1 MKVIDVGCGPGI
13 YVKELIDAGID
24 ATGVDI
30 DPACVKYFEED
41 KYKNNIYIQDILK
54 RQYIWKDKEFDISL
68 CLEVAEHINNNRGE
82 ELVNL
87 LCRISKTVFF
97 SAAQPGQG
105 GHGHINC
112 QPKEYWIELF
122 AKNNYV
128 LDNEHTDDLVDYFKN
143 SERYTEQDQ
152 IDHPHFLGW
161 LTQNIMIFK
170 SYGDVCY
177 QGIIEQETPQAKR
190 LAKYIRGLCQTYPE
204 TPNI

>member
-13 YVKELIDAGID
+13 YVKELIDVGID
-24 ATGVDI
+24 AIGVDI

-41 KYKNNIYIQDILK
+41 KYKNNIFIKDIFK
-54 RQYIWKDKEFDISL
+54 EEYIWQDKEFDISL
-68 CLEVAEHINNNRGE
+68 CLEVAEHINKNLGE
-82 ELVNL
+82 NLVNL

-128 LDNEHTDDLVDYFKN
+128 LDTEHTDDLVDYFKN
-143 SERYTEQDQ
+143 SERYTDQDR
-152 IDHPHFLGW
+152 IEHSHYFIW
-161 LTQNIMIFK
+161 LAQNIMIFK

-177 QGIIEQETPQAKR
+177 QSIIEQETPQAKR